1 MHTQAA
7 FQCGLQFRTNY
18 RVDVQRNQKI
28 VVVAFCYGGGKKAK
42 TARRKLLCPESVT
55 KTYSAGFYVT
65 PL

>member
-28 VVVAFCYGGGKKAK
+28 VVVAFCYGGEAK
-42 TARRKLLCPESVT
+42 TARRKFLCPESVT

>member
-28 VVVAFCYGGGKKAK
+28 VVVAFCYGGEKKQKLRGVNSSVLKASQK
-42 TARRKLLCPESVT
+42 LTAL
-55 KTYSAGFYVT
+55 AFM
-65 PL
+65 